1 VIFSIR
7 ARIVLALF
15 LLSLFGALATG
26 RDLFYNLSYLWA
38 GLLISSWLWARS
50 ALSGLIIKRE
60 PRSNRAQVGQLFV
73 ERFLLRN
80 TSRIPK
86 LWLEVRDTSDL
97 PGYQV
102 TTVTIGLGFRGKSD
116 IEGHRMATVTVGLG
130 PGRQRSWM
138 ARTLCT
144 RRGRY
149 RLGPILVQSADP
161 FGLFPVTEQIPQ
173 SQHLVVLPM
182 TVPVWS
188 FPLPSGRL
196 PGGDALRRRTHQ
208 ITPNAVTVR
217 DYAPGDSYNRIHWP
231 STAKQARLIV
241 KEFEI
246 DPYADVW
253 LVLDAERDVQLNL
266 PEEQIRA
273 PEDFESTNLY
283 QLPPSTEEYS
293 VSVVA
298 SLALHF
304 LQRDR
309 AVGLITYGA
318 VRTSI
323 QPDRG
328 ESQLFRML
336 ESLAVLEAQGR
347 NRLDEVIKVEG
358 PAIPRG
364 STVILVTPAVDERF
378 LSTAKQ
384 LEYGGRS
391 VVLVLLEAES
401 FGGATSS
408 RGLINAARRLGFP
421 VRLVQN
427 GDPLTEALSSPIA
440 TGRLPEAA

>member
-1 VIFSIR
+1 MISIR
-7 ARIVLALF
+7 ARIVAALF
-15 LLSLFGALATG
+15 LLSLFGAFATG

-38 GLLISSWLWARS
+38 SLLITSWLWARS
-50 ALSGLIIKRE
+50 VLSGLTIKRE

-73 ERFLLRN
+73 ERFVLHN
-80 TSRIPK
+80 TSRLPK
-86 LWLEVRDTSDL
+86 LWVEVQDTSDL
-97 PGYQV
+97 PGFQV

-116 IEGHRMATVTVGLG
+116 VEGHRMATVTVGLG
-130 PGRQRSWM
+130 PGRRRSWM

-161 FGLFPVTEQIPQ
+161 FGLFPVSKQIPQ

-182 TVPVWS
+182 TVPVWN

-208 ITPNAVTVR
+208 ITPNADTVR
-217 DYAPGDSYNRIHWP
+217 DYTPGDSFKRIHWP
-231 STAKQARLIV
+231 STAKQSRLIV

-253 LVLDAERDVQLNL
+253 LIFDGERSIQLEAHDEQERD
-266 PEEQIRA
+266 PD
-273 PEDFESTNLY
+273 DFDSLNLY
-283 QLPPSTEEYS
+283 QLPPSTEEYG
-293 VSVVA
+293 VSIVA

-318 VRTSI
+318 GRTAI

-336 ESLAVLEAQGR
+336 ESLAVLEARGQ
-347 NRLDEVIKVEG
+347 NRLDEVLKVEG

-364 STVILVTPAVDERF
+364 STVILVTPAIDERF
-378 LSTAKQ
+378 LSAAKQ

-401 FGGATSS
+401 FGGDQNS
-408 RGLINAARRLGFP
+408 RGLITAARRLGFP
-421 VRLVQN
+421 VRVVHN
-427 GDPLTEALSSPIA
+427 GDPLTEALSGPLS
-440 TGRLPEAA
+440 TGRLLEAA